1 MALAYFDC
9 FSGAAGDMIVGACLD
24 AGADEGQLRGE
35 LDKLSLDEVEI
46 SIEKV
51 SKNGIQATAFNP
63 RLKEKSHKH
72 RHLPTIL
79 DIINS
84 ADLSVSVKERATT
97 VFRKL
102 ADAEAKVHGTS
113 PDKVHFHEVGAADA
127 IVDIVG
133 AAVALESLNVDQ
145 ILCSALAVGGGTVE
159 CEHGIM
165 PVPAPATAEMIKG
178 IAIAPALAQE
188 ELLTPT
194 GAAILTT
201 LSRSFGPLPAIAINH
216 IGYGAGQKDIP
227 NSANVLRL
235 LVGDAIETSSHGM
248 NQDQVVILE
257 VNLDDATPELIGYLT
272 ERLMEAGALDVYT
285 TAIAMKKN
293 RPATQVTVI
302 CQPPAS
308 QSLEQ
313 ILFTESTTFGVRRHC
328 CTRTI
333 LDRKEQEIDTPYGA
347 IRIKRGT
354 LAGKIVQ
361 ATPEYED
368 CRLAAIK
375 NNVPLKE
382 VMDTAIFFFKNQSYP
397 DPIE

>member
-1 MALAYFDC
+1 MKIAYFDC

-24 AGADEGQLRGE
+24 AGADEENLRGE
-35 LDKLSLDEVEI
+35 LGKLGLHEVQI

-63 RLKEKSHKH
+63 QLKEKSHKH

-84 ADLSVSVKERATT
+84 ADLSVSVKERATA

-133 AAVALESLNVDQ
+133 AAVALESLDVDQ
-145 ILCSALAVGGGTVE
+145 VLCSALAVGGGTVE

-178 IAIAPALAQE
+178 IALAPSTAQE

-201 LSRSFGPLPAIAINH
+201 LSRSFGPLPAMAINH

-235 LVGDAIETSSHGM
+235 LIGQAAATTAPGFP
-248 NQDQVVILE
+248 QDQVLVLE
-257 VNLDDATPELIGYLT
+257 TNLDDVTAETTGHAMD
-272 ERLMEAGALDVYT
+272 RLLAAGALDVYLQ
-285 TAIAMKKN
+285 AAQMKKN
-293 RPATQVTVI
+293 RPGCLLTVL
-302 CQPPAS
+302 CRTDDQ
-308 QSLEQ
+308 EKMEE
-313 ILFTESTTFGVRRHC
+313 ILFSETATFGVRRM
-328 CTRTI
+328 TWNRSI
-333 LDRKEQEIDTPYGA
+333 LHRRHESVDTPYGP
-347 IRIKRGT
+347 IRIKIGHKDDR
-354 LAGKIVQ
+354 IY
-361 ATPEYED
+361 ATAPEFDD
-368 CRLAAIK
+368 CQKAAAAC
-375 NNVPLKE
+375 NVPLRT
-382 VMDTAIFFFKNQSYP
+382 VYHAARTAFQN
-397 DPIE
+397 D